1 MSETIKINPKQP
13 EDDLISRAVRIL
25 RKDGVIGYP
34 TETVYGIGS
43 NIFSAAAVDRIYNL
57 KSRDRSKALIV
68 IAADIIQVGDL
79 VEEIPEAAER
89 LMENFWPGPLTMVFR
104 ASRELLG
111 SPFHRSHTIAI
122 RIPDCPICLAL
133 LKSSGFPIISTS
145 ANRSNEPP
153 AVTAEQVNEKF
164 GDELDL
170 IIDGSETLST
180 TPSTVVDVTRLPVR
194 VLREGAI
201 SRLEIDTV
209 LESD

>member
-1 MSETIKINPKQP
+1 MSETIKINSKQP

-89 LMENFWPGPLTMVFR
+89 LM
-104 ASRELLG
+104 
-111 SPFHRSHTIAI
+111 
-122 RIPDCPICLAL
+122 
-133 LKSSGFPIISTS
+133 
-145 ANRSNEPP
+145 
-153 AVTAEQVNEKF
+153 
-164 GDELDL
+164 
-170 IIDGSETLST
+170 
-180 TPSTVVDVTRLPVR
+180 
-194 VLREGAI
+194 
-201 SRLEIDTV
+201 
-209 LESD
+209 

>member
-104 ASRELLG
+104 ASRELAG

>member
-1 MSETIKINPKQP
+1 MSETIKINPRQP
-13 EDDLISRAVRIL
+13 EDDLINWVVRVL

-57 KSRDRSKALIV
+57 KNRDRSKALIV
-68 IAADIIQVGDL
+68 IAADILQVGDL

-104 ASRELLG
+104 ASGELMG
-111 SPFHRSHTIAI
+111 SPFQRSHTIAI

-164 GDELDL
+164 GDQLDL

-194 VLREGAI
+194 VLREGAV

>member
-1 MSETIKINPKQP
+1 MSETIKINSKQP

>member
-1 MSETIKINPKQP
+1 MSETIKINSKQP

-104 ASRELLG
+104 ASRELVG
-111 SPFHRSHTIAI
+111 SPFHRSHTIAV